1 MIVGLLLFLIFAL
14 VFTTIQTLLLRKEG
28 KEGSDSKTYAK
39 EQLENLKERRTLK
52 EFVLRK
58 QIKLKK
64 YGADIFVR
72 DGILVSQ
79 WYLYKA
85 LFASVAG
92 VITFVLSVKVF
103 HADAGYIITAAV
115 TAFAWFFLDLYLSM
129 ENKQSN
135 EAMMPDICEMSRS
148 VLYGKRGGQYIIDAI
163 KDACIVVE
171 NKRLKMGMIKL
182 RSNLDAGRNLEESLN
197 EFEMSFT
204 TPEIAS
210 FCTVIKSLQT
220 TGHVEEALK
229 TLENNI
235 ERGQAGVNKRKCI
248 VLENKTMVYV
258 LLIAFDLLIMILYC
272 IIMKLLDMQIAF

>member
-1 MIVGLLLFLIFAL
+1 MVIGLLLCFMFALIFTML
-14 VFTTIQTLLLRKEG
+14 QSLLLSQRG
-28 KEGSDSKTYAK
+28 TDVKTYAR
-39 EQLENLKERRTLK
+39 EQLEHLKKGKHFT
-52 EFVLRK
+52 EFVLCK
-58 QIKLKK
+58 QMKLKK
-64 YGADIFVR
+64 CGADIFVR

-85 LFASVAG
+85 LFAVVAG
-92 VITFVLSVKVF
+92 GITYLLAEKIFRVDK
-103 HADAGYIITAAV
+103 GYLITAGMVA
-115 TAFAWFFLDLYLSM
+115 AAWFFLDFYLSV
-129 ENKQSN
+129 ENRQSN
-135 EAMMPDICEMSRS
+135 EVMMSDICEMSRS

-163 KDACIVVE
+163 RDAVLVVE

-182 RSNLDAGRNLEESLN
+182 RSNLDAGRSLEDSLN

-258 LLIAFDLLIMILYC
+258 LLVAFDLLLMILYC

>member
-28 KEGSDSKTYAK
+28 SDSKTYAK
-39 EQLENLKERRTLK
+39 EQLDNLKKGRHFQ

-103 HADAGYIITAAV
+103 HTDAGYIITAAV
-115 TAFAWFFLDLYLSM
+115 TAFAWFFLDLYLTL

-258 LLIAFDLLIMILYC
+258 LLIAFDLLIMSLYC

>member
-28 KEGSDSKTYAK
+28 SDSKTYAK
-39 EQLENLKERRTLK
+39 EQLENLKKGRHFQ

-103 HADAGYIITAAV
+103 HADAGYIIAAAV
-115 TAFAWFFLDLYLSM
+115 TVFAWFFLDLYLSM

-182 RSNLDAGRNLEESLN
+182 RSNLDAGRSLEESLN

>member
-14 VFTTIQTLLLRKEG
+14 VFTMIQSLILRKQDM
-28 KEGSDSKTYAK
+28 DSKTYAK
-39 EQLENLKERRTLK
+39 EQLENLKKGRHFQ

-58 QIKLKK
+58 QINLKK

-85 LFASVAG
+85 LFASVTG

-103 HADAGYIITAAV
+103 QSDAGYFITAAV
-115 TAFAWFFLDLYLSM
+115 AILSWFFLDMYLSM

-235 ERGQAGVNKRKCI
+235 ERGQAGVNKRRCI

-258 LLIAFDLLIMILYC
+258 LMIAFDLLIMILYC

>member
-28 KEGSDSKTYAK
+28 TDSKTYAK
-39 EQLENLKERRTLK
+39 EQLDNLKKGRHFQ

-182 RSNLDAGRNLEESLN
+182 RSNLDAGRSLEESLN

>member
-14 VFTTIQTLLLRKEG
+14 VFTTIQTLLLRKQ
-28 KEGSDSKTYAK
+28 GSDSKTYAK
-39 EQLENLKERRTLK
+39 EQLENLKKGRHFQ

-103 HADAGYIITAAV
+103 HADTGYIITAAV
-115 TAFAWFFLDLYLSM
+115 TAFAWFFLDLYLSL

>member
-1 MIVGLLLFLIFAL
+1 MVVGLLLCFIFAL
-14 VFTTIQTLLLRKEG
+14 IFTMIQSLMLSQRGT
-28 KEGSDSKTYAK
+28 DVKTYAR
-39 EQLENLKERRTLK
+39 EQLEHLKKGKHFT

-58 QIKLKK
+58 QMKLKK
-64 YGADIFVR
+64 CGADIFVR

-85 LFASVAG
+85 LFAFVTGGVTYLLAEKIFRVDKGYLIIAGMVA
-92 VITFVLSVKVF
+92 V
-103 HADAGYIITAAV
+103 
-115 TAFAWFFLDLYLSM
+115 AWFFLDIYLSV
-129 ENKQSN
+129 ENRQSN
-135 EAMMPDICEMSRS
+135 EIMMADICEMSRS

-163 KDACIVVE
+163 RDAVLVVE

-182 RSNLDAGRNLEESLN
+182 RSNLDAGRSLEDSLN

-258 LLIAFDLLIMILYC
+258 LLVAFDLLLMILYC

>member
-28 KEGSDSKTYAK
+28 TDSKTYAK
-39 EQLENLKERRTLK
+39 EQLENLKKGRHFQ

-103 HADAGYIITAAV
+103 HADAGYVITAAV
-115 TAFAWFFLDLYLSM
+115 TAFAWFFLDLYLSL

>member
-28 KEGSDSKTYAK
+28 SDSKTYAK
-39 EQLENLKERRTLK
+39 EQLENLKKGRHFQ

-92 VITFVLSVKVF
+92 VITFLLSVKVF

>member
-28 KEGSDSKTYAK
+28 TDSKTYAK
-39 EQLENLKERRTLK
+39 EQLDNLKKGRHFQ

>member
-28 KEGSDSKTYAK
+28 SDSKTYAK
-39 EQLENLKERRTLK
+39 EQLENLKKGRHFQ

-115 TAFAWFFLDLYLSM
+115 AAFAWFFLDLYLSM

>member
-28 KEGSDSKTYAK
+28 TDSKTYAK
-39 EQLENLKERRTLK
+39 EQLENLKKGRHFQ

-103 HADAGYIITAAV
+103 HADAGYIITATV

>member
-28 KEGSDSKTYAK
+28 TDSKTYAK
-39 EQLENLKERRTLK
+39 EKLENLKKGRHFQ

-171 NKRLKMGMIKL
+171 NKRLKMGMIKI

>member
-14 VFTTIQTLLLRKEG
+14 VFTTIQTLLLRKQ
-28 KEGSDSKTYAK
+28 GSDSKTYAK
-39 EQLENLKERRTLK
+39 EQLENLKKGRHFQ

-210 FCTVIKSLQT
+210 FCTGIKSLQT

>member
-14 VFTTIQTLLLRKEG
+14 IFTMLQSLLLRKQG
-28 KEGSDSKTYAK
+28 TDSKTFAK
-39 EQLENLKERRTLK
+39 EQLENLKKGRHFQ

-85 LFASVAG
+85 LFASVSG
-92 VITFVLSVKVF
+92 VITYVLAVKVF
-103 HADAGYIITAAV
+103 HAGAGFLITAAV
-115 TAFAWFFLDLYLSM
+115 TALAWFFLDIYLSM

-135 EAMMPDICEMSRS
+135 DAMMPDICEMSRS

-182 RSNLDAGRNLEESLN
+182 RSNLDAGRSLEESLN

-258 LLIAFDLLIMILYC
+258 LLIAFNLLIMILYC

>member
-28 KEGSDSKTYAK
+28 SDSKTYAK
-39 EQLENLKERRTLK
+39 EQLENLKKGRHFQ

-115 TAFAWFFLDLYLSM
+115 TAFAWFFLDLYLSL

>member
-28 KEGSDSKTYAK
+28 TDSKTYAK
-39 EQLENLKERRTLK
+39 EQLENLKKGRHFQ

>member
-14 VFTTIQTLLLRKEG
+14 VFTTIQTLLLRKQ
-28 KEGSDSKTYAK
+28 GSDSKTYAK
-39 EQLENLKERRTLK
+39 EQLENLKKGRHFQ

>member
-14 VFTTIQTLLLRKEG
+14 VFTTIQTLLLRKQ
-28 KEGSDSKTYAK
+28 GSDSKTYAK
-39 EQLENLKERRTLK
+39 EQLENLKKSRHFQ

-115 TAFAWFFLDLYLSM
+115 TAFAWFFLDLYLSL

-182 RSNLDAGRNLEESLN
+182 RSNLDAGRSLEESLN
-197 EFEMSFT
+197 EFEMCFT

>member
-28 KEGSDSKTYAK
+28 SDSKTYAK
-39 EQLENLKERRTLK
+39 EQLDNLKKGRHFQ

-92 VITFVLSVKVF
+92 VITFVLSVEVF
-103 HADAGYIITAAV
+103 HADAGYVITAAV
-115 TAFAWFFLDLYLSM
+115 TAFAWFFLDLYLSL

>member
-28 KEGSDSKTYAK
+28 SDSKTYAK
-39 EQLENLKERRTLK
+39 EQLDNLKKGRHFQ

-258 LLIAFDLLIMILYC
+258 LMIAFDLLIMILYC

>member
-28 KEGSDSKTYAK
+28 SDSKTYAK
-39 EQLENLKERRTLK
+39 EQLENLKKGRHFQ

>member
-1 MIVGLLLFLIFAL
+1 MIVGLLLFLVFAL
-14 VFTTIQTLLLRKEG
+14 IFTMIQSLLLRR
-28 KEGSDSKTYAK
+28 EGSDSKTYAK
-39 EQLENLKERRTLK
+39 EQLENLRKGRHFQ

-85 LFASVAG
+85 LFASVSG
-92 VITFVLSVKVF
+92 VITYVLTVKAF
-103 HADAGYIITAAV
+103 HAGAGFLITAAV
-115 TAFAWFFLDLYLSM
+115 TALAWFFLDIYLSM

-135 EAMMPDICEMSRS
+135 DAMMPDICEMSRS

-182 RSNLDAGRNLEESLN
+182 RSNLDAGRSLEESLN

>member
-1 MIVGLLLFLIFAL
+1 MI
-14 VFTTIQTLLLRKEG
+14 QSLLLRR
-28 KEGSDSKTYAK
+28 EGSDSKTYAK
-39 EQLENLKERRTLK
+39 EQLENLKKGRHFQ

-85 LFASVAG
+85 LFASVSG
-92 VITFVLSVKVF
+92 VITYVLAVKVF
-103 HADAGYIITAAV
+103 HAGAGFLITAAV
-115 TAFAWFFLDLYLSM
+115 TSIAWFFLDIYLSM

-135 EAMMPDICEMSRS
+135 DAMMPDICEMSRS

-182 RSNLDAGRNLEESLN
+182 RSNLDAGRSLEESLN

>member
-1 MIVGLLLFLIFAL
+1 MVVGLLLCFIFAL
-14 VFTTIQTLLLRKEG
+14 IFTMIQSLLLSQRG
-28 KEGSDSKTYAK
+28 TDVKTYAR
-39 EQLENLKERRTLK
+39 EQLEHLKKGKHFT
-52 EFVLRK
+52 EFALRK
-58 QIKLKK
+58 QMKLKK
-64 YGADIFVR
+64 CGADIFVR

-85 LFASVAG
+85 LFAVVAG
-92 VITFVLSVKVF
+92 GITYLLAEKIFRVDK
-103 HADAGYIITAAV
+103 GYLITAGMVAV
-115 TAFAWFFLDLYLSM
+115 AWFFLDIYLSV
-129 ENKQSN
+129 ENRQSN
-135 EAMMPDICEMSRS
+135 EVMMSDICEMSRS

-163 KDACIVVE
+163 RDAVLVVE

-182 RSNLDAGRNLEESLN
+182 RSNLDAGRSLGDSLN

-258 LLIAFDLLIMILYC
+258 LLVAFDLLLMILYC
-272 IIMKLLDMQIAF
+272 IIMKLLDMQIAL

>member
-1 MIVGLLLFLIFAL
+1 MVVGLLLCFIFAL
-14 VFTTIQTLLLRKEG
+14 IFTMIQSLLLSQRG
-28 KEGSDSKTYAK
+28 TDVKTYAR
-39 EQLENLKERRTLK
+39 EQLEHLKKGKYFT

-58 QIKLKK
+58 QMKLKK
-64 YGADIFVR
+64 CGADIFVR

-85 LFASVAG
+85 LFTVVTGGGTYLLAEKIFRVD
-92 VITFVLSVKVF
+92 K
-103 HADAGYIITAAV
+103 GYLITAGMVAV
-115 TAFAWFFLDLYLSM
+115 AWFFLDIYLSV
-129 ENKQSN
+129 ENRQSN
-135 EAMMPDICEMSRS
+135 EVMMSDICEMSRS

-163 KDACIVVE
+163 RDAVLVVE

-182 RSNLDAGRNLEESLN
+182 RSNLDAGRSLEDSLN

-258 LLIAFDLLIMILYC
+258 LLVAFDLLLMILYC

>member
-28 KEGSDSKTYAK
+28 SDSKTYAK
-39 EQLENLKERRTLK
+39 EQLDNLKKGRHFQ

-103 HADAGYIITAAV
+103 HADAGYVITAAV

>member
-28 KEGSDSKTYAK
+28 TDSKTYAK
-39 EQLENLKERRTLK
+39 EQLENLKKGRHFQ

-103 HADAGYIITAAV
+103 HADAGYIITATV

-182 RSNLDAGRNLEESLN
+182 RSNLDAGRSLEESLN

>member
-14 VFTTIQTLLLRKEG
+14 IFTMIQSLLLRR
-28 KEGSDSKTYAK
+28 EGSDSKTYAK
-39 EQLENLKERRTLK
+39 EQLENLKKGRHFQ

-85 LFASVAG
+85 LFATVTG

-103 HADAGYIITAAV
+103 HAGAGFLITAAV
-115 TAFAWFFLDLYLSM
+115 TAIAWFFLDIYLSM

-135 EAMMPDICEMSRS
+135 DAMMPDICEMSRS

-182 RSNLDAGRNLEESLN
+182 RSNLDAGRSLEESLN

>member
-14 VFTTIQTLLLRKEG
+14 IFTMIQSLLLRR
-28 KEGSDSKTYAK
+28 EGSDSKTYAK
-39 EQLENLKERRTLK
+39 EQLENLKKGRHFQ

-72 DGILVSQ
+72 DGILVFQ

-85 LFASVAG
+85 LFATVTG

-103 HADAGYIITAAV
+103 HADAGYFITAAV
-115 TAFAWFFLDLYLSM
+115 TALAWFFLDIYLSM

-135 EAMMPDICEMSRS
+135 DAMMPDVCEMSRS
-148 VLYGKRGGQYIIDAI
+148 VLYGKRGGQYITDAI

-182 RSNLDAGRNLEESLN
+182 RSNLDAGRSLEESLN

>member
-28 KEGSDSKTYAK
+28 LDSKTYAK
-39 EQLENLKERRTLK
+39 EQLENLKKGRHFQ

-182 RSNLDAGRNLEESLN
+182 RSNLDAGRSLEESLN